1 MSPPKPQLALANVT
15 DVNSDSSQAII
26 DRIRRTPG
34 EWLYHYTTLTT
45 ALVFV
50 LPSLMLRLSSFSEMR
65 DPREFK
71 RWWTSAVGYAD
82 NMEAWTRAAV
92 KAGEHANALR
102 DQFKLLSLTTDA
114 ENSATDIFERGFA
127 RSRLWE
133 LYADRGRGICLVLN
147 RDSAISS
154 ISQQLASLGQADH
167 GLVRYRNESLSR
179 AVSLT
184 ISSDNDVDEIAN
196 RIVESHM
203 HSLFLT
209 KNKEWESEREYRF
222 IVRTH
227 QQHEYVAIR
236 ESLAAVVLGPD
247 AREAQFV
254 MRLVASE
261 LDIGLGWLEWNN
273 NNPHLIG
280 LPRVESEAVRNRR
293 LRQFD

>member
-1 MSPPKPQLALANVT
+1 
-15 DVNSDSSQAII
+15 VNSDSSQAVI

-45 ALVFV
+45 GLVFV
-50 LPSLMLRLSSFSEMR
+50 LPSLMLRLSPFSEMR

-92 KAGEHANALR
+92 EADEHANALR
-102 DQFKLLSLTTDA
+102 DQFKLLSLATDA
-114 ENSATDIFERGFA
+114 KNSTADIFERGFA

-154 ISQQLASLGQADH
+154 ISKQLASLGQAEH

-179 AVSLT
+179 AVTLA
-184 ISSDNDVDEIAN
+184 ISSESDVDEIAKQ
-196 RIVESHM
+196 IVERHM

-227 QQHEYVAIR
+227 KQHEYVAIR
-236 ESLAAVVLGPD
+236 DSLAAVVLGPD

-273 NNPHLIG
+273 NDPHLIG
-280 LPRVESEAVRNRR
+280 LPLVESEAVRNRR
-293 LRQFD
+293 LRKFD